1 MAISITWGTK
11 VIYVPKADLTLIQAS
26 PEIRE
31 LDLDWFRLELKDLED
46 GEEGMCFPDTHRHV
60 TETTLAGLTYA
71 RIVEIINGYTVEFE
85 DGQYTVNCVGAN
97 HNVSD
102 VKVANQVSLII
113 NNAAG
118 LINNAAIEY
127 ASFNG
132 GVTVDLN
139 NGEAGTIFPIGTP
152 QRPVDNFADAL
163 LIASVRGFNTLYIL
177 GDATLDSGTDF
188 SDYVVIGESQAK
200 SELTI
205 SAAADVTNT
214 EFYDCEIG
222 GTLDGGN
229 TLQNCVIG
237 TLNYVNGFI
246 HECMLTD
253 VITLGGSAELHLLDC
268 WAGVS
273 LPEIDCGGSGRELH
287 VRNYNG
293 GIEITNHTG
302 SDNVYIDL
310 NAGYVVLDP
319 TVTAGVFEIHG
330 IGELEDNSTG
340 TTIDYDG
347 LISNLSLAEAVWK
360 APVADHDTAGSFG
373 EKVGKKLLTLAKF
386 IGLK

>member
-1 MAISITWGTK
+1 
-11 VIYVPKADLTLIQAS
+11 
-26 PEIRE
+26 
-31 LDLDWFRLELKDLED
+31 
-46 GEEGMCFPDTHRHV
+46 
-60 TETTLAGLTYA
+60 
-71 RIVEIINGYTVEFE
+71 
-85 DGQYTVNCVGAN
+85 
-97 HNVSD
+97 
-102 VKVANQVSLII
+102 
-113 NNAAG
+113 
-118 LINNAAIEY
+118 
-127 ASFNG
+127 
-132 GVTVDLN
+132 
-139 NGEAGTIFPIGTP
+139 
-152 QRPVDNFADAL
+152 
-163 LIASVRGFNTLYIL
+163 
-177 GDATLDSGTDF
+177 
-188 SDYVVIGESQAK
+188 
-200 SELTI
+200 
-205 SAAADVTNT
+205 
-214 EFYDCEIG
+214 
-222 GTLDGGN
+222 
-229 TLQNCVIG
+229 
-237 TLNYVNGFI
+237 
-246 HECMLTD
+246 
-253 VITLGGSAELHLLDC
+253 
-268 WAGVS
+268 